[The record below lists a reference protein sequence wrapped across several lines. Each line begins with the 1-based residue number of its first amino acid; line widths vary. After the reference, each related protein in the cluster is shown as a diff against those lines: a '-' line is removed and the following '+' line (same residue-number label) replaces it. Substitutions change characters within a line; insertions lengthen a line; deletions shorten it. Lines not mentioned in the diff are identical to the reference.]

1 MYYIIINKIFNHM
14 LVKKGL
20 GCEKSVI
27 WKSAIEYTSCILFSL

>member
-20 GCEKSVI
+20 GCEKSVN
-27 WKSAIEYTSCILFSL
+27 WTYA